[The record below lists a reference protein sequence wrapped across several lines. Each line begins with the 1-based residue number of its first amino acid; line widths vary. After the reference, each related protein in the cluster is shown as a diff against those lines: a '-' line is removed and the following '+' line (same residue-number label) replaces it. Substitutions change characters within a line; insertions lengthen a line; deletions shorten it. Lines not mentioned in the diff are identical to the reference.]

1 MRCLLSAAMVLVAAL
16 AGSAAAK
23 GPKALLPLVRAQ
35 CPGPSVCNPEFDF
48 KNGTAELT
56 AAREPAP
63 TCPKTGRP
71 SETPG
76 GRVRLT
82 GVTRGGSSYTGD
94 LAAEVT
100 NQTTFGSDGGDC
112 SLNDLQITTPTL
124 QGTLACK
131 AGRCKG
137 LVLPISCLPSEC
149 ADVPLTTEL
158 RLLEVLDKPTLEGG
172 RPVARPG
179 FFVAPLR

>member
-1 MRCLLSAAMVLVAAL
+1 MRHRLLAVAVLVTAL
-16 AGSAAAK
+16 AGVAAAK
-23 GPKALLPLVRAQ
+23 GPKMLLPLVRAQ
-35 CPGPSVCNPEFDF
+35 CAGPSACQPEFDF
-48 KNGTAELT
+48 KNGSAELT

-63 TCPKTGRP
+63 TCPRTGKP

-76 GRVRLT
+76 GRIRLT
-82 GVTRGGSSYTGD
+82 GVTRSGSPYAGD

-112 SLNDLQITTPTL
+112 PLNGLQITTPSL
-124 QGTLACK
+124 LGTLACK

-137 LVLPISCLPSEC
+137 VVLPISCLPSEC
-149 ADVPLTTEL
+149 ADVPVTTEL
-158 RLLEVLDKPTLEGG
+158 GLVEVLDMPTLEGG
-172 RPVARPG
+172 RAIARPG